1 MLDKLQL
8 FQPLRSVQTLML
20 ELPMQTCSQIR
31 IHGKPQRLRI
41 LLAVLIFLGGKFAPA
56 QEIQQRVAAKPA
68 VSAVDSS
75 GVTYIA
81 LDEKLKQVFKG
92 NEPRG
97 LEELRA
103 LETQQSK
110 VAEAIE
116 QVTVNVQQGSA
127 QGSGVIITSDGY
139 VLTAAH
145 VAGKPR
151 RDAWVVLS
159 DGTRLPAKTL
169 GMNRNKDAGL
179 LKITATRSAP
189 WPHATLGHSEELE
202 VGQWCIAAGHPGGWQ
217 ADRGNVIRVG
227 RVLAI
232 KGERKSAHTL
242 FTDCTLIGG
251 DSGGPLFTLEGKLI
265 GIHSRIG
272 TDMQDNMHVPIDV
285 FAADWNRLKN
295 GEAWGVL
302 PGYRPI
308 IGVSGPPDSDTA
320 VVSEITPDSPAQ
332 RAGLAAGDII
342 LSFDE
347 TKVSTFKDLQLA
359 VQQTLPGDTVMIE
372 ISREGQ
378 NYRFPLTVGVEQ

>member
-1 MLDKLQL
+1 MLMNTKTSLVDRNIK
-8 FQPLRSVQTLML
+8 
-20 ELPMQTCSQIR
+20 
-31 IHGKPQRLRI
+31 
-41 LLAVLIFLGGKFAPA
+41 LGGLLVVVTLLGGGILPA
-56 QEIQQRVAAKPA
+56 QDLQQRVAAKPA
-68 VSAVDSS
+68 VVSPDSS
-75 GVTYIA
+75 GATYIA
-81 LDEKLKQVFKG
+81 LDAKLRQVFKG
-92 NEPRG
+92 DVPNG

-103 LETQQSK
+103 LETQQSR

-116 QVTVNVQQGSA
+116 KVTVNVQQGSA
-127 QGSGVIITSDGY
+127 QGSGVIITGDGY

-145 VAGKPR
+145 VAGKPG

-159 DGTRLPAKTL
+159 DGTRLPAKTM

-179 LKITATRSAP
+179 IKITATRSAP

-227 RVLAI
+227 RILAI
-232 KGERKSAHTL
+232 KGERRSAHTL

-285 FAADWNRLKN
+285 FAADWVRLKN

-308 IGVSGPPDSDTA
+308 IGVSPPKDSDAA
-320 VVSEITPDSPAQ
+320 VVGTVVPKSPAAQ
-332 RAGLAAGDII
+332 AGVAEGDII
-342 LSFDE
+342 LSFDGVK
-347 TKVSTFKDLQLA
+347 TLTFKDLQLA
-359 VQQTLPGDTVMIE
+359 VQQTLPGDTVLIE
-372 ISREGQ
+372 VSRDGQ
-378 NYRFPLTVGVEQ
+378 AFRFPLTVGVEQ